1 MTSLL
6 RRREAL
12 ASLAASLGSIS
23 WLSGCASAPAAA
35 PAAVNTDPIK
45 VPLVMPEPRDAGL
58 ASLVLIGDSTVRNGR
73 DDGQGLGAVGQWGWG
88 YVIERLLDT
97 RRVNVVNRAIGG
109 LSSRTYR
116 TGGHWDRTRAFIKR
130 GDIVVM
136 QFGHNDSSPVNDTSR
151 ARGTLRGTGPESEVS
166 ETIDNL
172 LTKQRETVYSY
183 GAYLR
188 GYVAEIRALGATPVI
203 CAPIPRKRFDEQGR
217 ALRSPASYAGWAAA
231 VAREQGVAFI
241 DLDTLVCDRYDALG
255 AVVVDQLFPR
265 ATPEERVHTNWAGA
279 ALNAQAVAA
288 QLHEQ
293 KLLPAEAFLPTVAPA
308 DKPTLNPR
316 LPTLFLLGDSTVRS
330 GGQNG
335 GQWGWGEYLA
345 PWLDAKRL
353 QLANHAMAG
362 RSSRTYLREGRW
374 ATVRAQLK
382 PGDVVLIQFGHNDVA
397 RVGDPAGKNR
407 GSLPGT
413 GPETQDETLAD
424 GSRETVLTYG
434 AYLRRYVREALMAG
448 AVPVVIAPVPHKDRW
463 ADKRDFE
470 EHAAWGREVAQQEGA
485 LFIDL
490 TLRVT
495 DAYRKLGA
503 AEVEK
508 LFADPRTHTN
518 EAGAKLNAACLA
530 AGLRELPQ
538 ALLKPAVRETL

>member
-1 MTSLL
+1 MTSVL

-12 ASLAASLGSIS
+12 ASLAASLGPIS
-23 WLSGCASAPAAA
+23 WLSGCASPPVA

-45 VPLVMPEPRDAGL
+45 VPLVMPEPRDASL

-88 YVIERLLDT
+88 HVIERLLDT

-130 GDIVVM
+130 GDVVVM
-136 QFGHNDSSPVNDTSR
+136 QFGHNDSSPVNDNSR
-151 ARGTLRGTGPESEVS
+151 ARGTLRGTGPES

-203 CAPIPRKRFDEQGR
+203 CSPIPRKRFDEQGR
-217 ALRSPASYAGWAAA
+217 AVRSAASYAGWAAA
-231 VAREQGVAFI
+231 VAREEGVAFI
-241 DLDTLVCDRYDALG
+241 DLDTLVCDAYDVLG
-255 AVVVDQLFPR
+255 PVVVDQLFPR
-265 ATPEERVHTNWAGA
+265 TTPEERVHTNWSGA
-279 ALNAQAVAA
+279 TLNAKIVAA
-288 QLHEQ
+288 QLSGQ
-293 KLLPAEAFLPTVAPA
+293 KLLPDQAHLPITLAAVSN
-308 DKPTLNPR
+308 LNPR

-335 GQWGWGEYLA
+335 GQWGWGEHLS
-345 PWLDAKRL
+345 PWLDASRI

-374 ATVRAQLK
+374 TTVRAHLK

-434 AYLRRYVREALMAG
+434 AYIRRYVREALDAG

-495 DAYRKLGA
+495 EAYRKLGA

-538 ALLKPAVRETL
+538 ALLEPAVRERL